1 MRPHHTRSRGSM
13 FHLHLSE
20 GVPLC
25 PSVSSLSQGVAGGGG
40 GGVLLCCG
48 RSLLLTDQSSSRVGP
63 GWLRPGPGTA
73 PVLSSQKS
81 HILSRPGSDTNIEHR
96 TISQHLTTSH
106 NISQHLT
113 TQLNTNTRQWYLNRA
128 QSDFQI
134 SLKEFSTFYYSK
146 SMVL

>member
-81 HILSRPGSDTNIEHR
+81 HILSRPGSDTNIE
-96 TISQHLTTSH
+96 QSH

-113 TQLNTNTRQWYLNRA
+113 TS

>member
-1 MRPHHTRSRGSM
+1 M

-81 HILSRPGSDTNIEHR
+81 HILSRPGSDTNIE
-96 TISQHLTTSH
+96 QSH

-113 TQLNTNTRQWYLNRA
+113 SSHNTTKYQYTPMMSYRA